1 MTTETTTTIRE
12 RAQWHRN
19 NFERG
24 ERESELPTRGKIWVL
39 KDRKAVTSGDSR
51 NDHPTTEL
59 VRQAH
64 IDPDGDQML
73 PDDWRYEYIVDA
85 LHLIIETAAYNGDV
99 YEDAWIDVQHEIEGD
114 VYNSNLMAWASS
126 HAYRVAYADQ
136 QVVDLG
142 IAGEDGIYSR
152 LMHGNAYEKQFVFQ
166 SVLEFIQNEIS

>member
-1 MTTETTTTIRE
+1 MNATATATIQE
-12 RAQWHRN
+12 RAQWHLD

-24 ERESELPTRGKIWVL
+24 ERESELPTDGKIWIVKDDAKSEPTRVL
-39 KDRKAVTSGDSR
+39 SR
-51 NDHPTTEL
+51 I
-59 VRQAH
+59 AH
-64 IDPDGDQML
+64 IDPDGDSIL

-99 YEDAWIDVQHEIEGD
+99 YEDDWIDVQHEIEGD

-152 LMHGNAYEKQFVFQ
+152 LMHGNAYEQRFVFE
-166 SVLEFIQNEIS
+166 SVLATIQNEVS